1 MADEIPANWY
11 PDASGIIR
19 WWDGRQWTEHVR
31 EEQSALQA
39 TTVGD
44 TGILEPEVPAYM
56 RKPSGEIAGRR
67 YDELDDD
74 DGDDSGTRRVW
85 LTSTFVGLLAFFL
98 GMGIGGRGE
107 PATPTVTAT
116 VVPTPVG
123 TPTPDPELERLRQ
136 DLDQRAQELDDR
148 EQELEERASATP
160 TPTPTPSPAV
170 DDEDNDTIADDGTF
184 EVGMDFPEGTY
195 TTAGSSD
202 RLDRCSYTVSNDD
215 LGEDVVDEDSS
226 RGSMTVALTD
236 GQYFTTDN
244 CDTWRPN

>member
-1 MADEIPANWY
+1 MADETPANWY
-11 PDASGIIR
+11 PDATGTIR

-31 EEQSALQA
+31 EEQ
-39 TTVGD
+39 
-44 TGILEPEVPAYM
+44 PEVPAYM

-67 YDELDDD
+67 YDGDVDDEDDD
-74 DGDDSGTRRVW
+74 DDNATRRVW
-85 LTSTFVGLLAFFL
+85 LTATFVGLLAFFL

-116 VVPTPVG
+116 AAPTPFA

-160 TPTPTPSPAV
+160 TPTPTPAV
-170 DDEDNDTIADDGTF
+170 DEDEDRIADDGTY

-202 RLDRCSYTVSNDD
+202 DLDRCSYTVSNDD
-215 LGEDVVDEDSS
+215 LAEDVVDEDSS
-226 RGSMTVALTD
+226 RGSMTIALSD
-236 GQYFTTDN
+236 GQYFTTEN
-244 CDTWRPN
+244 CDPWQRN

>member
-11 PDASGIIR
+11 PDATGTIR

-31 EEQSALQA
+31 DERPSLQA
-39 TTVGD
+39 TTFGG

-67 YDELDDD
+67 YGEIDDD
-74 DGDDSGTRRVW
+74 DEDEDSAARRVW
-85 LTSTFVGLLAFFL
+85 LTATFVGLLAFFL

-116 VVPTPVG
+116 AAPTPIAA
-123 TPTPDPELERLRQ
+123 PTPDPELERLRQ
-136 DLDQRAQELDDR
+136 ELDQRAQELDDR
-148 EQELEERASATP
+148 EQELEERALATP
-160 TPTPTPSPAV
+160 TPTPTPV
-170 DDEDNDTIADDGTF
+170 VEDDDEQIADDGTF

-202 RLDRCSYTVSNDD
+202 SFDRCSYTVSNDE

-226 RGSMTVALTD
+226 RGSMTIALTD
-236 GQYFTTDN
+236 GQYFTTEN
-244 CDTWRPN
+244 CEAWQPN